1 MTAHKVYL
9 SACTQEA
16 SDLRNELCEVLKSA
30 GMEVLSEQDLAPAQQ
45 ATHVS
50 ALLKESNTA
59 VVFLEPKSIRLEADG
74 RPVFWLP
81 YLMHLAQQ
89 ELSARQDFNIIVW
102 LSPRF
107 PLALFDPDQQQFV
120 NEVRNNIGK
129 NMVFTNAA
137 SAIELVDD
145 LRSLL
150 DVKETTLFDLKD
162 TEIFLISNQLDDYEA
177 NEVVDMLMDIV
188 PVEKLSIIQD
198 SDMDY
203 SEYCSQQIGKSK
215 LAVVYFKESGD
226 WALPFAQQ
234 VWKKIGG
241 ASSHTPILLIGDE
254 DPETNMNKKFKAP
267 KVMSLIVSGELI
279 PLEIKVQYDKI
290 TELLQ
295 K

>member
-9 SACTQEA
+9 SACTLEA

-30 GMEVLSEQDLAPAQQ
+30 GMEVLPEQDLAPAQQ
-45 ATHVS
+45 AAHVS

-59 VVFLEPKSIRLEADG
+59 VIILEPKSIRLEADG

>member
-9 SACTQEA
+9 SACTLEA

-30 GMEVLSEQDLAPAQQ
+30 GMEVLPEQDLAPAQQ
-45 ATHVS
+45 AAHVS

-59 VVFLEPKSIRLEADG
+59 VIILEPKSIRLEADG

-81 YLMHLAQQ
+81 YLMQLAQQ

-162 TEIFLISNQLDDYEA
+162 TEIFLISNLLDDYEA

>member
-9 SACTQEA
+9 SACTLEA

-30 GMEVLSEQDLAPAQQ
+30 GMEVLPEQDLAPAQQ
-45 ATHVS
+45 AAHVS

-59 VVFLEPKSIRLEADG
+59 VIILEPKSIRLEADG

-81 YLMHLAQQ
+81 YLMQLAQQ